1 MRKNIH
7 RKQGKRSVKALS
19 RFLLGGVILTIILIS
34 IVFVFGNQEFG
45 SSHKLLLEGAGPLQ
59 KGVFRL
65 TAPFRSLKKK
75 YYDLLKVQE
84 EKEHL
89 WQLLQECR
97 ATAYANSEALALNAR
112 LQKLL
117 DFKDSSGYPTIT
129 GRIIGKD
136 PSLWFRTVIIDRGLS
151 DGVDNGMPVVTG
163 DGIVGQIY
171 AASANYSK
179 VLLSIAP
186 SSALD
191 VLLQDSRVR
200 GILKGTGSNRYRLEY
215 ILKTVEVAEG
225 DHVVT
230 AGYGGMFPTGLPVG
244 IVSKVTKKRR
254 GMFLEI
260 EVIPAVNFETLENLL
275 VIEREKPE
283 FQ

>member
-7 RKQGKRSVKALS
+7 RKQGKRGFKTFS
-19 RFLLGGVILTIILIS
+19 RFLVGGVILTIVLIS
-34 IVFVFGNQEFG
+34 LVFVFGNQEFG
-45 SSHKLLLEGAGPLQ
+45 SSHKLLLEGAAPLQ
-59 KGVFRL
+59 KGVFRI
-65 TAPFRSLKKK
+65 TAPIRSLKEK
-75 YYDLLKVQE
+75 YIDLLAVQE

-89 WQLLQECR
+89 WQMLQECR
-97 ATAYANSEALALNAR
+97 ATAFANSEALALNAR

-117 DFKDSSGYPTIT
+117 DFKESSGYPTIT

-260 EVIPAVNFETLENLL
+260 EVIPAVDFETLENLL
-275 VIEREKPE
+275 IIEREKPE
-283 FQ
+283 FR